1 MKLRQYF
8 EDASGI
14 LLLCVFAYFA
24 WLFAYAMEPLQ

>member
-1 MKLRQYF
+1 MKFRQYL

-14 LLLCVFAYFA
+14 MMLCVFAYFA